1 MVLSHTQKLQS
12 EHNCNV
18 LRGYS
23 KTQMQKLHQQ
33 KMNGKNFD
41 TIQVL
46 FFEVN
51 SLYTLQIENLAF
63 FHHTN
68 KFN

>member
-1 MVLSHTQKLQS
+1 MVLFHMQKLQS
-12 EHNCNV
+12 EHNCSV
-18 LRGYS
+18 LRGYEINA
-23 KTQMQKLHQQ
+23 KIQMQKLHQQ

-51 SLYTLQIENLAF
+51 
-63 FHHTN
+63 
-68 KFN
+68 